1 MNRNATGSRGSWVKL
16 WSAGM
21 LLFLAGTAAGGDRES
36 SAAETR
42 ELAHHLIAKA
52 GASHGLCSLLG
63 CQDGALALEILRDSQ
78 FFLHVQDPR
87 QARVAV
93 AAKALDTEGLYGT
106 RVLVERQP
114 LDALLFADNT
124 VDVVLALVG
133 EEAGVSR
140 ELASLSL
147 KEIVRVLRPG
157 GRAIVGTAKGTE
169 QQLTQKQLSEWISGS
184 FPAAPL
190 RVGPAAPLPVGSDQ
204 IDASFGQD
212 AFGSWAQITKR
223 KPKGM
228 DAWSHWEHGPDNNP
242 VSTDSVVKA
251 PYRTQWLGGPLYSA
265 MPAITTAAGGRLFTA
280 LGHIA
285 HHRREEPWLNTLLAR
300 NGYNGTLLWSRRLPD
315 GYLVHR
321 SAFVATEDYFY
332 LIDND
337 GCLRLDPETGRQID
351 RIHVPEVEGEWKYIA
366 LLNGV
371 LYALVGTVPDSG
383 ETTVV
388 RSEYTH
394 WSWGEL
400 SPGYYQTKVPW
411 GFGTTLLAYDTTRKK
426 LLWRHRED
434 QEIDSRSLVI
444 GGGKIF
450 FYCPPAHTG
459 CLDAA
464 SGQVVWRNTDPKT
477 IRLIEQPGK
486 GLTSTPGF
494 RTACYCLYT
503 PDVIFFQAQ
512 TRMNV
517 VAISSEDGRLLW
529 TRPKTTNNPNMLF
542 ADDKLLVGIGPG
554 GNTLVLEPLTGETV
568 KDLGFKKRSCA
579 RLTAT
584 PDSFFCRGWP
594 EGLTRYDR
602 STGIISFNAAMRPA
616 CMDGVIAANGML
628 YLGPWLCD
636 CNLSLMATFG
646 LCSAGAFQVEDED
659 PVSQRLE
666 VSETNASVAP
676 FPEIGAEDWPTYRA
690 SNSRNACSGATV
702 SANPKPLW
710 TYRPVAPFRPS
721 APTAAGE
728 LVFLC
733 GDDGKVRALAADTGA
748 LMWSFATAGPV
759 IQPPT
764 VWKGRAY
771 VGSSDG
777 AVYCLEA
784 ATGRL
789 LWRFRA
795 APVERRIMMYDRLCS
810 TWPVAGG
817 VLVQD
822 GVAYAAAGVIDY
834 DGTYVYALDAMT
846 GRPRWA
852 NMTSGHID
860 KSLRKGV
867 SAQGVLT
874 LAADHLWMPGGNVIS
889 PACYNL
895 QNGECLSRAVGN
907 GSPRSNRGEEI
918 GVFGHEYLIFGGRL
932 KYSGI
937 RNEVNPGLFTLA
949 RIGPIGGKDRSPVL
963 GRSMNIGFGKIPP
976 AWSSELLVM
985 ANGPRSAPVCVENA
999 ALIDFMEK
1007 AKGADPRG
1015 RQTDA
1020 RPQQSVHDTF
1030 KRRWTAQ
1037 GFEGGD
1043 AVAFAI
1049 AKNTIVTAMEK
1060 QRPRA
1065 LASDWTLVGLDPE
1078 TGKLSWRQR
1087 LPSTVM
1093 PGGLLINRHGQVVV
1107 VHEDGSVSCFR

>member
-1 MNRNATGSRGSWVKL
+1 MNDIPAKSRWSWAKLLSATVVLS
-16 WSAGM
+16 
-21 LLFLAGTAAGGDRES
+21 LAGAAVGVDKEPSTAPERLDARD
-36 SAAETR
+36 
-42 ELAHHLIAKA
+42 LARHLIAKA
-52 GASHGLCSLLG
+52 GTSHGLCSLLG
-63 CQDGALALEILRDSQ
+63 CRDGTLALEIVRGSQ

-87 QARVAV
+87 QTMVAG
-93 AAKALDTEGLYGT
+93 AAKALDTDGLYGT
-106 RVLVERQP
+106 RVLVERRP
-114 LDALLFADNT
+114 LNSLLFADNT
-124 VDVVLALVG
+124 VDLVLALLDK
-133 EEAGVSR
+133 EATEQGTDVSGD
-140 ELASLSL
+140 LASLSIQ
-147 KEIVRVLRPG
+147 EIVRVLRPG
-157 GRAIVGTAKGTE
+157 GRAIVGTVKDAK
-169 QQLTQKQLSEWISGS
+169 QQLTQRHLSPWISGS
-184 FPAAPL
+184 L
-190 RVGPAAPLPVGSDQ
+190 SDQ
-204 IDASFGQD
+204 IDVRYGQD
-212 AFGSWAQITKR
+212 AFGSWAEIAKR
-223 KPKGM
+223 QPKGM

-242 VSTDSVVKA
+242 VSTDSVIKA

-265 MPAITTAAGGRLFTA
+265 MPAITTVAGGRIFTA

-300 NGYNGTLLWSRRLPD
+300 NGYNGTFLWSRKLPD

-321 SAFVATEDYFY
+321 SAFIATEDYFY

-337 GCLRLDPETGRQID
+337 GCLRLDPESGREID

-366 LLNGV
+366 LQNGV
-371 LYALVGTVPDSG
+371 LYALVGTARDSS

-411 GFGTTLLAYDTTRKK
+411 GFGTTMVAYDTVRKK
-426 LLWRHRED
+426 LLWRHTED
-434 QEIDSRSLVI
+434 KEIDSRALVM

-450 FYCPPAHTG
+450 FYCPKAHTG
-459 CLDAA
+459 CLDAS
-464 SGQVVWRNTDPKT
+464 SGQVVWRNSDPKVS
-477 IRLIEQPGK
+477 RLIEQPGR
-486 GLTSTPGF
+486 GLQSTPGF
-494 RTACYCLYT
+494 RTTCYCLYT
-503 PDVIFFQAQ
+503 PEAIFFQAQ
-512 TRMNV
+512 TQMNV

-529 TRPKTTNNPNMLF
+529 TRPKTTNNPNMLY
-542 ADDKLLVGIGPG
+542 ADGKLLVGIGPVG
-554 GNTLVLEPLTGETV
+554 STLVVEPLTGETV

-602 STGIISFNAAMRPA
+602 NTGIVSFNGAMRPA
-616 CMDGVIAANGML
+616 CNDGVIAANGML

-636 CNLSLMATFG
+636 CNLTLMGTFG
-646 LCSAGAFQVEDED
+646 LCSAGDFKAEDED

-666 VSETNASVAP
+666 LSDGSDSVAP
-676 FPEIGAEDWPTYRA
+676 FPEIVDEDWPTYRA
-690 SNSRNACSGATV
+690 SSSRNACSAATV

-710 TYRPVAPFRPS
+710 TYRPPASFRPG

-733 GDDGKVRALAADTGA
+733 GDDGKVRALEAGTGA
-748 LMWSFATAGPV
+748 LKWSFATAGPV
-759 IQPPT
+759 AQPPT
-764 VWKGRAY
+764 VWNGRAY

-777 AVYCLEA
+777 VVYCLEA

-817 VLVQD
+817 VLVHD
-822 GVAYAAAGVIDY
+822 GVAYAAAGIIDY
-834 DGTYVYALDAMT
+834 DGTYVYALDAVT

-852 NMTSGHID
+852 NGTSGHLD

-874 LAADHLWMPGGNVIS
+874 LAADRLWMPGGNVIS
-889 PACYNL
+889 PACYDL
-895 QNGECLSRAVGN
+895 HNGECLSRSVGD

-918 GVFGHEYLIFGGRL
+918 GVLGQDYLVFGGRL

-937 RNEVNPGLFTLA
+937 RNEVNPGMFTLA
-949 RIGPIGGKDRSPVL
+949 KIGRDGIGRA
-963 GRSMNIGFGKIPP
+963 MNIGSGKIPP
-976 AWSSELLVM
+976 AWSSTVLIM
-985 ANGPRSAPVCVENA
+985 ANGPRSTPVCVDSV
-999 ALIDFMEK
+999 ALIGYMEK
-1007 AKGADPRG
+1007 APPADLRG

-1020 RPQQSVHDTF
+1020 RPPQSVHDTF
-1030 KRRWTAQ
+1030 KRKWTAQ
-1037 GFEGGD
+1037 EFEGGD
-1043 AVAFAI
+1043 AVAFAV
-1049 AKNTIVTAMEK
+1049 ARNTIITVMEK
-1060 QRPRA
+1060 QQPRA

-1078 TGKLSWRQR
+1078 TGKVSWRQR
-1087 LPSTVM
+1087 LPSAAM
-1093 PGGLLINRHGQVVV
+1093 PGGLLVNRTGQIVV

>member
-1 MNRNATGSRGSWVKL
+1 M
-16 WSAGM
+16 
-21 LLFLAGTAAGGDRES
+21 GT
-36 SAAETR
+36 
-42 ELAHHLIAKA
+42 
-52 GASHGLCSLLG
+52 
-63 CQDGALALEILRDSQ
+63 
-78 FFLHVQDPR
+78 V
-87 QARVAV
+87 
-93 AAKALDTEGLYGT
+93 
-106 RVLVERQP
+106 
-114 LDALLFADNT
+114 
-124 VDVVLALVG
+124 
-133 EEAGVSR
+133 
-140 ELASLSL
+140 
-147 KEIVRVLRPG
+147 
-157 GRAIVGTAKGTE
+157 KGTE
-169 QQLTQKQLSEWISGS
+169 QPLTQRQLSEWTSGNS
-184 FPAAPL
+184 
-190 RVGPAAPLPVGSDQ
+190 SDQ
-204 IDASFGQD
+204 IDVSFGQD
-212 AFGSWAQITKR
+212 AFGSWAEITKR
-223 KPKGM
+223 RPKGM

-242 VSTDSVVKA
+242 VSTDSVIKA

-265 MPAITTAAGGRLFTA
+265 MPAITTAAGGRIFTA

-285 HHRREEPWLNTLLAR
+285 HHRREEPWLNMLLAR
-300 NGYNGTLLWSRRLPD
+300 NGYNGALLWSRKLPD

-366 LLNGV
+366 LQNGV
-371 LYALVGTVPDSG
+371 LYALVGTVPDSA

-411 GFGTTLLAYDTTRKK
+411 GFGTTMLAYDTVRQK
-426 LLWRHRED
+426 LLWRHTED
-434 QEIDSRSLVI
+434 QEIDSRALVI

-450 FYCPPAHTG
+450 CYCPKAYTA
-459 CLDAA
+459 CLDAS
-464 SGQVVWRNTDPKT
+464 SGQVVWRNRDPKT

-494 RTACYCLYT
+494 RTTCYCLYT

-512 TRMNV
+512 TQMNV

-529 TRPKTTNNPNMLF
+529 TRPKTTNNPNMLY
-542 ADDKLLVGIGPG
+542 ADEKLLVGIGPG

-568 KDLGFKKRSCA
+568 KDLGFAKRSCA

-584 PDSFFCRGWP
+584 PDSFFCRCIP

-602 STGIISFNAAMRPA
+602 STGIISFNGAMRPA
-616 CMDGVIAANGML
+616 CNDGVIAANGML

-646 LCSAGAFQVEDED
+646 LCSAGEFRVEEED

-666 VSETNASVAP
+666 VSEAGDSVAP
-676 FPEIGAEDWPTYRA
+676 FPEISAEDWPTYRA
-690 SNSRNACSGATV
+690 SNSRNACSAATV
-702 SANPKPLW
+702 SASPKPQW
-710 TYRPVAPFRPS
+710 TYRPPASFRPS

-733 GDDGKVRALAADTGA
+733 GDDGKVRALEAGTGA
-748 LMWSFATAGPV
+748 LKWSFATAGP
-759 IQPPT
+759 ITQPPT
-764 VWKGRAY
+764 IWQGRAF
-771 VGSSDG
+771 VGSGDG
-777 AVYCLEA
+777 VVYCLEA

-822 GVAYAAAGVIDY
+822 GVAYAAAGIIDY
-834 DGTYVYALDAMT
+834 DGTYVYALDART
-846 GRPRWA
+846 GRPQWA
-852 NMTSGHID
+852 NMTSGHLD

-874 LAADHLWMPGGNVIS
+874 LASDRLWMPGGNVIS

-895 QNGECLSRAVGN
+895 QNGECLSRSVGN

-918 GVFGHEYLIFGGRL
+918 GVLGQNYLVFGGRL

-937 RNEVNPGLFTLA
+937 RNDVNPGLFTLA
-949 RIGPIGGKDRSPVL
+949 KIDSKGV
-963 GRSMNIGFGKIPP
+963 GRAMNVGFGKIPP
-976 AWSSELLVM
+976 AWSSELLIM
-985 ANGPRSAPVCVENA
+985 ANGPRSVPVCVENA
-999 ALIDFMEK
+999 ALISFMEK
-1007 AKGADPRG
+1007 ATPADLRG

-1037 GFEGGD
+1037 GLEGSD

-1049 AKNTIVTAMEK
+1049 ARNTMVTALEK

-1065 LASDWTLVGLDPE
+1065 LASDWTLAGLDPE
-1078 TGKLSWRQR
+1078 TGQVSWRQR
-1087 LPSTVM
+1087 LASTVM
-1093 PGGLLINRHGQVVV
+1093 PGGLLVNRHGQVVA
-1107 VHEDGSVSCFR
+1107 VHEDGSVSCFQ